1 MVCVAHLFYELVFYD
16 VFPLKAYF
24 MTAKLH
30 AVLVNFELFKMSI
43 RTIRTPHGSE
53 AGADAT
59 DTGSQGVL
67 MVRFYLK
74 EREKNS
80 GLLPD

>member
-1 MVCVAHLFYELVFYD
+1 M
-16 VFPLKAYF
+16 
-24 MTAKLH
+24 MAKLH

-67 MVRFYLK
+67 MVRFYHQRPLIQNK
-74 EREKNS
+74 WPNTRDKGGRGSN
-80 GLLPD
+80 LIY